1 MKKKSREA
9 NTEQL
14 VQEIINGLRE
24 KKGKDIVTLDLRKID
39 TSVTDFFVLCTGDSN
54 THVNALAGSVEE
66 EVRKAIKDKPWHIE
80 GTTNG
85 EWVLLDYVNVVV
97 HIFQRETREHYNIE
111 GLWAD
116 ADMKEYDDVAPTT
129 EKK

>member
-14 VQEIINGLRE
+14 VEEIINGLRE

>member
-1 MKKKSREA
+1 MKKSSRKA
-9 NTEQL
+9 QTERL
-14 VQEIINGLRE
+14 VEEIVNGLQE
-24 KKGKDIVTLDLRKID
+24 KKGKEIVSLDLREIENA
-39 TSVTDFFVLCTGDSN
+39 VTDFFVICTGDSN
-54 THVNALAGSVEE
+54 THVNALSGSVEE

-97 HIFQRETREHYNIE
+97 HIFQRSVREHYNIE

-116 ADMKEYDDVAPTT
+116 AKVKEYSEVA
-129 EKK
+129 

>member
-1 MKKKSREA
+1 MTKKSRKA
-9 NTEQL
+9 DTEKL
-14 VQEIINGLRE
+14 VAEIVNGLQE
-24 KKGKDIVTLDLRKID
+24 KKGKEIISLDLREIE
-39 TSVTDFFVLCTGDSN
+39 TSVTDFFVICTGDSN

-66 EVRKAIKDKPWHIE
+66 EVRKALKDKPWHVE

-97 HIFQRETREHYNIE
+97 HVFQRHTREHYNIE

-116 ADMKEYDDVAPTT
+116 AELKEYEEVA
-129 EKK
+129 

>member
-1 MKKKSREA
+1 MTKKSRKVE
-9 NTEQL
+9 TEQL
-14 VQEIINGLRE
+14 VAEIVNGLQE
-24 KKGKDIVTLDLRKID
+24 KKGKDIVSLDLRKID
-39 TSVTDFFVLCTGDSN
+39 TAVTDFFVLCTGDSN

-80 GTTNG
+80 GTSNG

-97 HIFQRETREHYNIE
+97 HIFQDEVREHYNIE

-116 ADMKEYDDVAPTT
+116 AITKEHEELA
-129 EKK
+129 